1 MCKFPASER
10 TQKRRFSKPRIVTHS
25 RTHGFVRASRHTKK
39 WVTRAQEARAKKI
52 RRLYLA
58 KCEKISAWVCTSKQ
72 IFSKLLPW
80 RPGLANASF
89 LAGFPTQLETSQ
101 REHRRREHR
110 KFGGFTPWLV
120 QISSEEM
127 HLEANIFKTSHC
139 DAECMFLAR
148 VPDQRKFKLCERKK
162 RRAERTERFFI
173 LQRTPTSDNTRK
185 RKPAGLIT
193 TQSKCFQCLCGAHNL
208 ISSCQDLQFV
218 LDQWT

>member
-127 HLEANIFKTSHC
+127 HLEANIFKTFTNACFWRVSPTKENSSF
-139 DAECMFLAR
+139 ASAKRGEQSGQKGFSYSNAR
-148 VPDQRKFKLCERKK
+148 QH
-162 RRAERTERFFI
+162 RTIHARGN
-173 LQRTPTSDNTRK
+173 QQ
-185 RKPAGLIT
+185 A
-193 TQSKCFQCLCGAHNL
+193 
-208 ISSCQDLQFV
+208 
-218 LDQWT
+218 